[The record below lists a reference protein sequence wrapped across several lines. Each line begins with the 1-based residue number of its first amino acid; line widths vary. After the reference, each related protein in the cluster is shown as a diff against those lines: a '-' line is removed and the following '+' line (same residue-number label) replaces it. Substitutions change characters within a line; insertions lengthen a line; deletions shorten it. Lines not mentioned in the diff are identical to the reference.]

1 MTKRILVA
9 VAWPYASGPRHLG
22 HLAGAYLPADIFAR
36 YHRLA
41 GDDVLMVSGSD
52 AHGTPITVRADNE
65 GVEPQV
71 IVDRYH
77 AEFLQN
83 WDRLGISWDLYTS
96 TDTPNHHEV
105 TQDVFLGLL
114 ENGYLEKRTSSQLY
128 DPEAERFLP
137 DRYVEGTCPHCG
149 YQEARGDQCENC
161 GRTLDPTDLIDPRS
175 RLTGAT
181 PESRDTEHFF
191 LLLSKLEEPLREY
204 LESRKGWRKH
214 VKNWALGMVND
225 GLPDRAITRDI
236 EWGVTIPVDDLG
248 PGKRIYVWFD
258 AVIGYLSA
266 SKEWAKGSGDPDA
279 WKKWWEDDAAESYY
293 FVGKDNI
300 PFHTV
305 IWPAMLMGYGG
316 LNLPTDVPANQ
327 YVTFASEK
335 ASASRG
341 VGKSMGW
348 YAERL
353 EPDALRYAIAAVLPE
368 QNDTDLSDE
377 DIIRRI
383 NEELVATWG
392 NLVNRVLSLS
402 ERNFE
407 GKVPDPGQLTPTDE
421 ALIASVDK
429 ALGTA
434 AGHIEAVELRA
445 GLRAAMDAAA
455 EVNAYLNSEEP
466 WKALKTDPDRAAAI
480 LWTAIQAISGIRV
493 GLTPYLPYSSARLGE
508 MLGIGSEVPGWHRP
522 EVPGG
527 TPLGEVS
534 PLFLKLESD
543 ALDD

>member
-1 MTKRILVA
+1 V
-9 VAWPYASGPRHLG
+9 
-22 HLAGAYLPADIFAR
+22 AGAYLPADIFAR

-41 GDDVLMVSGSD
+41 GNEVLMVSGSD
-52 AHGTPITVRADNE
+52 VHGTPITVRADNE

-71 IVDRYH
+71 VVDRYH
-77 AEFLQN
+77 SEFLGN
-83 WDRLGISWDLYTS
+83 WEKLGISWDLYTS
-96 TDTPNHHEV
+96 TGTANHHAV
-105 TQDVFLGLL
+105 TQDMFLGLL
-114 ENGYLEKRTSSQLY
+114 ANGYLAKQISSQLY
-128 DPEAERFLP
+128 DPEAKRFLP
-137 DRYVEGTCPHCG
+137 DRYVEGTCPYCN
-149 YQEARGDQCENC
+149 YPEARGDQCENC
-161 GRTLDPTDLIDPRS
+161 GRTLDPTDLINPRS

-191 LLLSKLEEPLREY
+191 LLLSKLQQPLREW
-204 LESRKGWRKH
+204 LESRQGWRKH
-214 VKNWALGMVND
+214 VKNWALGMVNE

-236 EWGVTIPVDDLG
+236 EWGVEIPVDDLG

-266 SKEWAKGSGDPDA
+266 SKEWAELAGDPEA
-279 WKKWWEDDAAESYY
+279 WKRWWQEPDSESYY

-341 VGKSMGW
+341 VGQSIGW
-348 YAERL
+348 YTERL
-353 EPDALRYAIAAVLPE
+353 EPDALRYAIASVLPE
-368 QNDTDLSDE
+368 QNDTDLSDD

-407 GKVPDPGQLTPTDE
+407 GKVPEPGPLTTTDE
-421 ALIASVDK
+421 ALIASIDK
-429 ALGTA
+429 TLETA
-434 AGHIEAVELRA
+434 ATHIEAVELRA
-445 GLRAAMDAAA
+445 GLRAAMDAAS

-466 WKALKTDPDRAAAI
+466 WHVLKEDEERAATI

-493 GLTPYLPYSSARLGE
+493 ALTPYLPWTSARLGE
-508 MLGIGSEVPGWHRP
+508 MLGIGPNVTRWERP
-522 EVPGG
+522 EVAGG
-527 TPLGEVS
+527 SELGTVGT
-534 PLFLKLESD
+534 LFTKLDND
-543 ALDD
+543 ALEV